1 MKKDEIKESEHL
13 VSIEQLAKIW
23 GVSRVQIH
31 RYISEGRIVEGVERV
46 GNRLVFDLR
55 VVKYPESKVHDRSA
69 ERDERARKAV
79 Q

>member
-1 MKKDEIKESEHL
+1 MKEIKESENL

-31 RYISEGRIVEGVERV
+31 RYVSEGRLVEGVERV

-69 ERDERARKAV
+69 ERNERAREALK
-79 Q
+79 